1 MALTDW
7 GETPAP
13 QNLTMV
19 KQALLEKAR
28 RYIKIILAGSKI
40 TAEQAEQLNDEML
53 SKLIQAG
60 EKVWMP
66 LKIQLR
72 MD

>member
-13 QNLTMV
+13 QNLTLV

-28 RYIKIILAGSKI
+28 RYIKIVLANSKI
-40 TAEQAEQLNDEML
+40 TAEQAELLDDKML
-53 SKLIQAG
+53 GKLIEGG

-66 LKIQLR
+66 LKL
-72 MD
+72 